1 MLWPLVCVPVYI
13 VLQLIL
19 VFRTLEDRWPIGDIV
34 FGTAFF
40 AGAQVLLFAF
50 SVTICNAIKHYID
63 GLFFFT
69 LCILLSVMM
78 VYKYWDDITV
88 RCSIHRSSTG
98 HCCAPWGCST
108 QSFSS
113 HMLTLT
119 QIARRSRVLRW
130 VESRRLGSQG
140 SAPGTFW
147 WRLRRGLVLRRAVP
161 HAPAAPRLPL
171 ELLRRWRTRCAR
183 RYTIPGVQDGWRRER
198 SEPRWWRWWRAAV
211 RRRAAG
217 GRQERWAGIPATKR
231 GAVLSGHG
239 IG

>member
-1 MLWPLVCVPVYI
+1 MRIACLIVFGVSFFIAIATFKQKFGFDYTKPLALFIIYMLWPLVCVPVYI

-88 RCSIHRSSTG
+88 RYFIHLSWKHSFLDMPHLCPTGAFIYHSI
-98 HCCAPWGCST
+98 A
-108 QSFSS
+108 
-113 HMLTLT
+113 L
-119 QIARRSRVLRW
+119 
-130 VESRRLGSQG
+130 
-140 SAPGTFW
+140 
-147 WRLRRGLVLRRAVP
+147 
-161 HAPAAPRLPL
+161 
-171 ELLRRWRTRCAR
+171 
-183 RYTIPGVQDGWRRER
+183 IP
-198 SEPRWWRWWRAAV
+198 
-211 RRRAAG
+211 
-217 GRQERWAGIPATKR
+217 TC
-231 GAVLSGHG
+231 
-239 IG
+239 

>member
-1 MLWPLVCVPVYI
+1 MRIACLIVFGVSFFIAIATFKQKFGFDYTKPLALFIVYMLWPLVCVPVYI

-88 RCSIHRSSTG
+88 RCYIR
-98 HCCAPWGCST
+98 
-108 QSFSS
+108 
-113 HMLTLT
+113 
-119 QIARRSRVLRW
+119 
-130 VESRRLGSQG
+130 
-140 SAPGTFW
+140 
-147 WRLRRGLVLRRAVP
+147 
-161 HAPAAPRLPL
+161 
-171 ELLRRWRTRCAR
+171 
-183 RYTIPGVQDGWRRER
+183 
-198 SEPRWWRWWRAAV
+198 
-211 RRRAAG
+211 
-217 GRQERWAGIPATKR
+217 
-231 GAVLSGHG
+231 
-239 IG
+239 